1 MATPETELAGAI
13 SLSDDNVRQMLMLAE
28 RLREAHGG
36 VLDDAVITAVS
47 EATGAP
53 TEYVR
58 LAVRLLPEKKKSI
71 PQQMSGAIMSLEPEV
86 RRHVISGFL
95 GTLCGLLS
103 SAAHA
108 TRQELFTTLMLI
120 GIGMGLWNIS
130 VSRDSRT
137 AATSGAIFGGVFFV
151 ATSLFEFLFKTGR
164 TIPSPLLILAV
175 VGGALAGLSLQKLV
189 SRNRARLGMRDPV
202 QERQDLLRQLV
213 DLQDRL
219 RSGEQNMTFL
229 CVDIVGSTR
238 LKASADPLSV
248 EFTFTEYHQFVEM
261 IAKRYGGRVHS
272 TAGDGVTCAFDH
284 PAQAFGAARTM
295 QTGLV
300 ELNTFRNKIGVPLQ
314 LRVALHTGDVVAP
327 DASDIKSVS
336 FAHVIDIASHLQRVC
351 PVGGVVVSEVA
362 ARYLPGGASTVGTIT
377 VSAMDMNG
385 IVWEPR
391 SAMTSQAASPPPP
404 PTTEPAP
411 S

>member
-1 MATPETELAGAI
+1 MSTQTTELAEGPN
-13 SLSDDNVRQMLMLAE
+13 LSDDNVRQMLLLAE

-36 VLDDAVITAVS
+36 VLDDAVINAVS

-71 PQQMSGAIMSLEPEV
+71 GKQMSGAIMSLEPEV

-108 TRQELFTTLMLI
+108 TGQELFTTLMLI

-130 VSRDSRT
+130 VSRDSRV
-137 AATSGAIFGGVFFV
+137 AAMSGALFGGVFFV

-164 TIPSPLLILAV
+164 TVPSPLLILAIL
-175 VGGALAGLSLQKLV
+175 GGALSGLALQKIV
-189 SRNRARLGMRDPV
+189 SRNRERLGLRDPV
-202 QERQDLLRQLV
+202 QERQELLRQLV

-238 LKASADPLSV
+238 LKAAADPLSV

-261 IAKRYGGRVHS
+261 IANRYGGRIHS

-284 PAQAFGAARTM
+284 PAPAFGAARNM

-314 LRVALHTGDVVAP
+314 LRVAIHSGDVVAP
-327 DASDIKSVS
+327 DANDVKSVS

-351 PVGGVVVSEVA
+351 PIGGVVVSDDA
-362 ARYLPGGASTVGTIT
+362 ARYLPGGKGTVGTTT
-377 VSAMDMNG
+377 VSAMDIGG

-391 SAMTSQAASPPPP
+391 TALAAASTTPPPMP
-404 PTTEPAP
+404 P
-411 S
+411 SSM